1 MKVKQTR
8 ESFVCAGLTPTAL
21 RYRNITGG
29 VKVYS
34 VCGEKVRQFTENKD
48 YKVDGG
54 SIVRLPS
61 SEMPDFSKAPLYGI
75 KKFDHEKFE
84 KWGNA
89 PYMLFADYEAEVP
102 KNETTEEI
110 AKVVA
115 EENGNYGALG
125 SFFASLTGETEMLV
139 FGDSISTGCEATTRD
154 RAYFSLLTGAV
165 REKYGIGLHINNK
178 SIGGETSRNAIKR
191 YEQVL
196 NESNAK
202 IMILAYGMNDQN
214 LFGDDRAVE
223 PSEYYANIGTVA
235 AKAEAKGMKV
245 VLASPCEPHPEWIH
259 TSGRTKE
266 YVEVLRGIS
275 RERGYAY
282 ADVNAVWKSELKF
295 KRADDLLNNGIN
307 HPTDYGHYIYYTA
320 LKQLL

>member
-1 MKVKQTR
+1 MKIRQTR
-8 ESFVCAGLTPTAL
+8 ESFVCAGEVPTAL
-21 RYRNITGG
+21 RYRSITGA

-34 VCGEKVRQFTENKD
+34 RDCEFTEGKD
-48 YKVDGG
+48 YAVDGG

-84 KWGNA
+84 VWGNA

-110 AKVVA
+110 AKKAA
-115 EENGNYGALG
+115 EENGNYGALS
-125 SFFASLTGETEMLV
+125 SFFDSLSGETEMLV
-139 FGDSISTGCEATTRD
+139 FGDSISTGCEATSRD
-154 RAYFSLLTGAV
+154 RAYFSLFANAIKD
-165 REKYGIGLHINNK
+165 KYGIDLNINNK

-191 YEQVL
+191 YEKVL
-196 NESNAK
+196 NESEAS

-214 LFGDDRAVE
+214 VFGKTRAVT
-223 PSEYYANIGTVA
+223 PDEYYDNICTIA
-235 AKAEAKGMKV
+235 SKAEDKGMRI
-245 VLASPCEPHPEWIH
+245 VLVTPCEPHPEWVH
-259 TSGRTKE
+259 TSGRTCE
-266 YVEVLRGIS
+266 YVDVLRLVY
-275 RERGYAY
+275 REKGYAY
-282 ADVNAVWKSELKF
+282 ADVNAVWREELKF
-295 KRADDLLNNGIN
+295 KRPDDLLNNGIN